1 MPTYMYKAVNKSG
14 LVVRNRVESASRQ
27 GLIKMLKNNHL
38 MPIEIQQ
45 VSYIS
50 KRTPKKQKKN
60 ITNIQE
66 IMKNV
71 NTTQIGVKSK
81 TQTVKEKINLYF
93 AKTEKITQRD
103 LVVFTQNFYLLKKA
117 NFNNI
122 HALNTIIESTENITF
137 RGILEDI
144 LAGLEAGEN
153 MYTTMEYYSN
163 VFPYIYINM
172 IKVGELS
179 GSLTNSLEQAVKY
192 LDDTEALNKNSL
204 TNSLEQA
211 VKYLDDTEA
220 LNKKLRGILIPNII
234 QFVLLLVM
242 LVVGTLFAI
251 PAIQGIFDELGTD
264 ETLPAITLWFADF
277 VDMAI
282 QYWYIPTLIIIG
294 IVAVILF
301 YINTPKGKY
310 NFHYFKYKM
319 PIFGELIFALDFSR
333 FLKAML
339 LNLQNGMRIQDAID
353 VSKNVI
359 KNYVLLSIIE
369 TSLNNILIGG
379 SWVEPFEKSGLAK
392 PMITEMLK
400 IGMQTDL
407 TEMMEKLVEYMEIDI
422 DNIMNK
428 IMKALPQV
436 VYAIVGAVL
445 IFFVLVVLVPCIQV
459 YMGNFLFSAYDV

>member
-1 MPTYMYKAVNKSG
+1 MPVYTYKAVTRTG
-14 LVVRNRVESASRQ
+14 VIVRNKVESPSRQ
-27 GLIKMLKNNHL
+27 NLIKSLKKGNL
-38 MPIEIQQ
+38 LPISIEQ
-45 VSYIS
+45 VSYRS
-50 KRTPKKQKKN
+50 RNAPKRQKKN
-60 ITNIQE
+60 VTDIQE

-71 NTTQIGVKSK
+71 NTTQLGSK
-81 TQTVKEKINLYF
+81 KKTLSAKEKINIYF
-93 AKTEKITQRD
+93 AKSEKITQRD

-122 HALNTIIESTENITF
+122 HALNTIIESTENLSF
-137 RGILEDI
+137 KGILEDI
-144 LAGLEAGEN
+144 LAGVEAGEN

-192 LDDTEALNKNSL
+192 LDDTEAI
-204 TNSLEQA
+204 
-211 VKYLDDTEA
+211 
-220 LNKKLRGILIPNII
+220 NKKLRSILIPNIA
-234 QFVLLLVM
+234 QFILLLVM
-242 LVVGTLFAI
+242 LVVGTLVAI
-251 PAIQGIFDELGTD
+251 PAIQGVFDELGTED
-264 ETLPAITLWFADF
+264 TLPAITLWFSDF
-277 VDMAI
+277 INMAI
-282 QYWYIPTLIIIG
+282 QYWYIPTIIIVA
-294 IVAVILF
+294 IVAAVLF

-333 FLKAML
+333 LMKAML
-339 LNLQNGMRIQDAID
+339 LNLENGMRIQDSIE
-353 VSKNVI
+353 VSKNVV
-359 KNYVLLSIIE
+359 KNYVMLSIIE
-369 TSLNNILIGG
+369 TSINNILIGS
-379 SWVEPFEKSGLAK
+379 SWIEPFERSGLAK

-407 TEMMEKLVEYMEIDI
+407 AEMMKKLVEYMEIDI

-459 YMGNFLFSAYDV
+459 YMGNFLFSAYGV

>member
-1 MPTYMYKAVNKSG
+1 MPTYMYKAVTKTG

-27 GLIKMLKNNHL
+27 GLIKMLKSNDL
-38 MPIEIQQ
+38 LPISIEQI
-45 VSYIS
+45 SYIS
-50 KRTPKKQKKN
+50 KRTPKRQKKN

-81 TQTVKEKINLYF
+81 TQTAKEKINLYL

-137 RGILEDI
+137 KGILEDI

-163 VFPYIYINM
+163 VFPYIYVNM

-192 LDDTEALNKNSL
+192 LDDTES
-204 TNSLEQA
+204 
-211 VKYLDDTEA
+211 

-234 QFVLLLVM
+234 QFVLLIVM
-242 LVVGTLFAI
+242 LFVGTLFAI

-264 ETLPAITLWFADF
+264 ETLPAITLWFADV
-277 VDMAI
+277 VDLFL
-282 QYWYIPTLIIIG
+282 QYWYIPVLIIVG
-294 IVAVILF
+294 IVAIILF

-369 TSLNNILIGG
+369 TSLNNILIGA

-422 DNIMNK
+422 DNIMTK

-436 VYAIVGAVL
+436 VYAVVGAVL